1 MTVANSRTGAPIL
14 SVDYTYEAGLA
25 QSGPV
30 YSLGHSISAS
40 NIFNR
45 VLGRSYLC
53 VSATLASFAVTA
65 PDVVA
70 S

>member
-1 MTVANSRTGAPIL
+1 MTVANSRTGAPLL
-14 SVDYTYEAGLA
+14 SVDYTYELLA

-30 YSLGHSISAS
+30 YSLGHSIYAS

-53 VSATLASFAVTA
+53 VSATLASFAATA